1 MSDALRILSVDDDEV
16 DRMIV
21 SRALRDAELDADLA
35 QAEDVDGALAQLAA
49 GAPFDCIILDF
60 SLPGGDAFD
69 VLRRLRDAGS
79 DVPVIILTGHGD
91 EELAVELMK
100 AGAFDY
106 MSKVNLRPARLGR
119 GVRAALQLRQ
129 ARQERQHARDA
140 LRETADRQRFL
151 AEASRELA
159 MPRELDG
166 ALRTLAR
173 IAVPRLGDACIVYLD
188 LEGEDQQVAAA
199 HAEPAGAALVARL
212 EQAFRPER
220 DSPASVIGDAMR
232 TARLLNVPEI
242 DDGLIRAVSPS
253 RSMLETVRA
262 LAPRSAVV
270 APLVAREQTLG
281 AVVFVRTGVVRPYEE
296 ADLMLAED
304 LAQRAATSIDN
315 VRLFDAAERARAV
328 AEEANLAKS
337 HFLAAMSHDL
347 RTPLNA
353 IGGYAQLVA
362 EGIHGPVTPAQRSA
376 LGRVVAAQEH
386 LLTLIND
393 ILGFARIEA
402 GQLELRIE
410 AVPIGD
416 TLAGLGALIEPQ
428 RNARSI
434 AYEYLG
440 GTGNVRVC
448 VDRERLLQIMLN
460 LLTNALK
467 FTPDGGR
474 ITVSWESTGSM
485 ARVHVTDTGRGVPAE
500 MQEAIFDPFVQV
512 GRAASESTGAAIT
525 PRGTGGGA
533 GGRSD
538 GVGLGLAISREL
550 AQRMGGD
557 LHLVSS
563 PGKGSTFTVLLPL
576 AGDAAAAPARA
587 EELETV

>member
-1 MSDALRILSVDDDEV
+1 MSDALRILCVDDDEV

-21 SRALRDAELDADLA
+21 ARALRDAELEVDLA
-35 QAEDVDGALAQLAA
+35 QAETVEGALAQLAA

-60 SLPGGDAFD
+60 NLPGGDAFD
-69 VLRRLRDAGS
+69 VLRRLHDAGS

-173 IAVPRLGDACIVYLD
+173 VAVPRLGDACIVYLD
-188 LEGEDQQVAAA
+188 FEGEEPRVAAA
-199 HAEPAGAALVARL
+199 HAEPARSRLVERIEAALGRVT
-212 EQAFRPER
+212 
-220 DSPASVIGDAMR
+220 DNPASVIGDAMR
-232 TARLLNVPEI
+232 TSRLLNVPEI
-242 DDGLIRAVSPS
+242 DDALILAVSRTPA
-253 RSMLETVRA
+253 LLDAVRE

-270 APLVAREQTLG
+270 APLVARKQTLG
-281 AVVFVRTGVVRPYEE
+281 AVVFVRTGVVGPYEE
-296 ADLMLAED
+296 TDLLLAED

-315 VRLFDAAERARAV
+315 VRLFDAAERARAA

-337 HFLAAMSHDL
+337 RFLAAMSHDL

-402 GQLELRIE
+402 GQLELRID
-410 AVPIGD
+410 ALPIEE
-416 TLAGLGALIEPQ
+416 TLSGLGALIEPQ
-428 RNARSI
+428 RNARGI

-440 GTGNVRVC
+440 GNGEVRVS

-467 FTPDGGR
+467 FTPEGGS
-474 ITVSWESTGSM
+474 ITVAWDTAGAH
-485 ARVHVTDTGRGVPAE
+485 ARVHVTDTGRGVPPE

-512 GRAASESTGAAIT
+512 GRAASESTGAAIA
-525 PRGTGGGA
+525 PPGMGGG
-533 GGRSD
+533 SD

-557 LHLVSS
+557 LQLVST
-563 PGKGSTFTVLLPL
+563 PGLGSTFTVLLPL
-576 AGDAAAAPARA
+576 AGDAAGTPAQA
-587 EELETV
+587 EELEVM